1 MNFFI
6 VPLVLFVLLVFHLIN
21 RVKKFS
27 FINSLFWAV
36 SWWIAFYVIL
46 KNAILP
52 PLPSSIV
59 QMFMAIITIALFF
72 YITADTQRL
81 KETIHPIIQFLVN
94 RKFTLPLGIVI
105 IIIPLLVAGKV
116 YLGSQVK
123 IVAPV
128 FGRSIHPAPPTEINY
143 QGRQLMLNELENPY
157 RHLETENPT
166 EFQEHIETGRKVYYN
181 NCVFCHGDTL
191 DGKGIF
197 AHGFNPIPA
206 NFADVGTIA
215 QLQESYVFWRVAK
228 GAPDLPD
235 ESGPWSSAMPAW
247 EKFLT
252 EDEIWDVILFIYDFT
267 GHKPRA
273 KMEHH

>member
-1 MNFFI
+1 MSYLI
-6 VPLVLFVLLVFHLIN
+6 VLLPLIILFVFYLYDRAKNPAWL
-21 RVKKFS
+21 
-27 FINSLFWAV
+27 NSLFWAV
-36 SWWIAFYVIL
+36 AWWIAFYVIL
-46 KNAILP
+46 KNAVSP
-52 PLPSSIV
+52 PLPASII

-72 YITADTQRL
+72 YLTADTQRL
-81 KETIHPIIQFLVN
+81 KEVTHPIIEFLVN
-94 RKFTLPLGIVI
+94 RKFTLPLGLVM

-123 IVAPV
+123 IEAPV
-128 FGRSIHPAPPTEINY
+128 FGRSIHPAPPTEFNF
-143 QGRQLMLNELENPY
+143 QGRQLALLEIENPY
-157 RHLETENPT
+157 RHLETENPAA
-166 EFQEHIETGRKVYYN
+166 FQEHVEAGRKVYYN

-215 QLQESYVFWRVAK
+215 QLEESYVFWRVAK
-228 GAPDLPD
+228 GGPDLPD

-252 EDEIWDVILFIYDFT
+252 EDEMWEVILFIYDFT
-267 GHKPRA
+267 GQRPRA
-273 KMEHH
+273 RIEHH